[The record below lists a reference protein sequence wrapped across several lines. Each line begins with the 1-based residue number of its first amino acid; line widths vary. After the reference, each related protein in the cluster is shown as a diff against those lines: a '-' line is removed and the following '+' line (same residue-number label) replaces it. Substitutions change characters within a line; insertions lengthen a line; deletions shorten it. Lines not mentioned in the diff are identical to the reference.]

1 MRFPMAVNPMIE
13 TILMLGLTAFFAGL
27 IDAAVGGGG
36 LIQLP
41 GVFTFLPNTPPV
53 TIYGINKFS
62 SFSGTCMATR
72 QYLRS
77 VRLPWA
83 LVAPAMICAFVFAF
97 VGASVVSYLP
107 VSILKP
113 MILVLLIL
121 MAVYTFIKKDFG
133 KLHKPREITGRE
145 KRNAALLGAAIG
157 FYDGIFGPGT
167 GSFLAFLFIRFFA
180 FDFLHAAAAAKVVN
194 LMTNLAALAFFVPA
208 GHILWKFA
216 LPMAACN
223 MIGGMVGARLAIR
236 GGVKLIR
243 VLFLILVTVLIGKFA
258 YDLFWV

>member
-1 MRFPMAVNPMIE
+1 MVVE
-13 TILMLGLTAFFAGL
+13 TLVLLGLTAFFAGM

-41 GVFTFLPNTPPV
+41 GVFTFLPNTPPM

-62 SFSGTCMATR
+62 SFCGTVTASR

-83 LVAPAMICAFVFAF
+83 LVAPAMVCAFVFAF
-97 VGASVVSYLP
+97 IGASVVSYLP

-113 MILVLLIL
+113 MILILLIL
-121 MAVYTFIKKDFG
+121 MAVYTFFKKDFG
-133 KLHKPREITGRE
+133 KLHKPREITHTER
-145 KRNAALLGAAIG
+145 RNAALLGAVIG
-157 FYDGIFGPGT
+157 FYDGVFGPGT

-180 FDFLHAAAAAKVVN
+180 FDFLHAAAAKIVN
-194 LMTNLAALAFFVPA
+194 LMTNLAALMFFVPS

-223 MIGGMVGARLAIR
+223 MLGGMVGARLAIS

-258 YDLFWV
+258 YDLFLA

>member
-1 MRFPMAVNPMIE
+1 MIE